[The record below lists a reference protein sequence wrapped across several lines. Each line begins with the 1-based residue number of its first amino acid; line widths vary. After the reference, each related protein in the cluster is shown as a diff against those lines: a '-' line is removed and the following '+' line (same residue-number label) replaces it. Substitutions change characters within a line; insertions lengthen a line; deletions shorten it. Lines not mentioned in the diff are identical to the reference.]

1 MQYQYGSKQKER
13 DRLNR
18 QTEAFLSE
26 GGKIDK
32 VKTPKYEN
40 TNKPAQH
47 NQGAL
52 G

>member
-1 MQYQYGSKQKER
+1 MQYQYGSKQRER

-18 QTEAFLSE
+18 QTKAFLNQ

-32 VKTPKYEN
+32 VETPKYEN
-40 TNKPAQH
+40 TSKPVQH